1 MVSSTVTLSDK
12 ESSVTNSLGSYVQE
26 QMGLLGWS
34 REALVER
41 SGLDRYEVEAIL
53 DSPVLVQWP
62 EPEVMLS
69 IARAFN
75 VELRDVVL
83 HSARACGLHVDL
95 TPSLEESVSSVP
107 NDELMREVRRRLTL
121 GAATGGYLANPSSC
135 FGADSGAQFL

>member
-1 MVSSTVTLSDK
+1 M
-12 ESSVTNSLGSYVQE
+12 TNSLGSYLQD
-26 QMGLLGWS
+26 QMSLLGWS

-53 DSPVLVQWP
+53 DSPVLMQWP

-69 IARAFN
+69 LARAFN

-83 HSARACGLHVDL
+83 HSARACGLHVEL
-95 TPSLEESVSSVP
+95 TSEPLDSVSLVP

-121 GAATGGYLANPSSC
+121 GAATGGYLANPSQC
-135 FGADSGAQFL
+135 FGADSGAQFF

>member
-1 MVSSTVTLSDK
+1 M
-12 ESSVTNSLGSYVQE
+12 TNSLGSYVQE

-41 SGLDRYEVEAIL
+41 SGLDRYEAEAIL
-53 DSPVLVQWP
+53 DSPVLMQWP

-83 HSARACGLHVDL
+83 HSARACGLHVEVIPDHV
-95 TPSLEESVSSVP
+95 ESVSTIP
-107 NDELMREVRRRLTL
+107 NDELMREVRRRLVL
-121 GAATGGYLANPSSC
+121 GAATGGYLANPSPL
-135 FGADSGAQFL
+135 FGADSDAQFL